1 MKKIS
6 LISYTIFLI
15 MVFQIGF
22 AQSGAKKP
30 NFIIIF
36 TDDQGYGDLG
46 CFGHPTIKT
55 PNLDKMA
62 TEGQRWTNFYVAAN
76 VCTPSRAGLMTGR
89 LPVRNGMESDVRRVL
104 FPDSDGGLPSE
115 ELTIPEQLKK
125 ANYTTA
131 CVGKWHLGH
140 LERYLPTNN
149 GFDSYFGIP
158 YSNDMDREKGFN
170 REMFFSPQIKDY
182 NVPLMRNTDIIQRP
196 ADQNT
201 ISKRYTEESLKF
213 IKANKSKPFFLY
225 LAHSMPHIPLFA
237 STDFLG
243 KSERGLYGDAIEEI
257 DWSVGQIINMLKK
270 EGLDKNTYVI
280 FASDNGPWKV
290 FNQHGGSAGPLFG
303 GKGTSYEGGMRVPS
317 LVWGPGNV
325 KPGMVSKMG
334 STLDLLPTLSKLAGV
349 DLPADRQ
356 LDGYDLSGVW
366 KGKEETPR
374 SEMFFYHA
382 TKLFA
387 ARKGS
392 YKMYFLKN
400 NPDGYPEKIETLEK
414 PQLFNLSI
422 DPSERF
428 DIAEKNPEIM
438 EEISKMVAKHK
449 QGLIKVPNNL
459 EKFITN

>member
-1 MKKIS
+1 MKKNP
-6 LISYTIFLI
+6 LITYTIFLI

-104 FPDSDGGLPSE
+104 FPDSDGGLPNE
-115 ELTIPEQLKK
+115 EITIPEQLKK

-140 LERYLPTNN
+140 LEKYLPTNN

-158 YSNDMDREKGFN
+158 YSNDMDREKGFI

-182 NVPLMRNTDIIQRP
+182 NVPLMRNKAIIQRP

-201 ISKRYTEESLKF
+201 ITKRYTEESLKF
-213 IKANKSKPFFLY
+213 IKANKSNPFFLY

-237 STDFLG
+237 SAEFLG
-243 KSERGLYGDAIEEI
+243 KSERGLYGDVIEEI

-290 FNQHGGSAGPLFG
+290 FNQHGGSAGLLFG
-303 GKGTSYEGGMRVPS
+303 GKGSSYEGGMRVPS

-349 DLPADRQ
+349 ALPLDRQ

-374 SEMFFYHA
+374 NEMFFYHA

-392 YKMYFLKN
+392 YKLYFMKN
-400 NPDGYPEKIETLEK
+400 NPDGYPEKIETLDK
-414 PQLFNLSI
+414 AQLFNLSI

-428 DIAEKNPEIM
+428 DIADKNPEII
-438 EEISKMVAKHK
+438 EEIFKMVAKHK
-449 QGLIKVPNNL
+449 EGMIKVPSNL